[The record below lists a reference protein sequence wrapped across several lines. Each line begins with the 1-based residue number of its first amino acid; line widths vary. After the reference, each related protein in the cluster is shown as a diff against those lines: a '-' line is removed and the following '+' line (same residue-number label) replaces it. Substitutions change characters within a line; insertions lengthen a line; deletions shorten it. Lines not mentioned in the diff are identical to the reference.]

1 MEAVQYASDSYW
13 GDPARY
19 KFKSSID
26 SFSTVSELVSDNE
39 RTVRSTFS
47 IKLNGYIIPDVVQKD
62 MTAIKKFS
70 DKTTLTFTL
79 ETVSGDI
86 DSFNANVQ
94 QTVTQ
99 GGGLAS
105 IIDSPNVSNITNN
118 VTNNV
123 INITSSNVDINT
135 LIYLNT
141 SKAIQAASV
150 TEPDIAIFSGSFLTA
165 PTGLPATSTTSF
177 SYYVNGQLVEPNAV
191 IYFIDNADGTCTLD
205 LDNTELGFTLQ
216 SSDEV
221 VAIGK
226 FA

>member
-19 KFKSSID
+19 KFKTAID

-39 RTVRSTFS
+39 RTVRSTFN
-47 IKLNGYIIPDVVQKD
+47 IKLNGYIISDVIQKD

-99 GGGLAS
+99 RGGLAS
-105 IIDSPNVSNITNN
+105 IIDSPNVSN
-118 VTNNV
+118 VTNN
-123 INITSSNVDINT
+123 ITNTTSSNVDINT

-141 SKAIQAASV
+141 SKAIQAATV
-150 TEPDIAIFSGSFLTA
+150 TPPSTAVFEGAFLAA
-165 PTGLPATSTTSF
+165 PAGLPATSVTSF
-177 SYYVNGQLVEPNAV
+177 SYYVNGQLIEPNA
-191 IYFIDNADGTCTLD
+191 ITSFIDNGNGTCD
-205 LDNTELGFTLQ
+205 LIVNTTNLGFTLQ
-216 SSDEV
+216 SLDEI